1 MEAQGTE
8 PRDDQPEVVPAAV
21 PISGFPPPAAD
32 TVRSLLRVGA
42 IALVL
47 GGLMGLSV
55 LFAVNP
61 PPDSAQTS
69 EWAVQANS
77 AGYRLAWTLRAYAIV
92 PLQVGLI
99 AVFVA
104 LAGTAERRMALAGML
119 ATVVAS
125 SVALAGISYFVTV
138 IPAAGVLIAAGDEA
152 PILRLLDHMAR
163 EPAWWIPFSLATLT
177 VFIGWIAMGLAIR
190 RSRLFPRFTGEL
202 AIALV
207 VVGLLT
213 PLNVFALTLAYAVLQ
228 AAVAAMLAVGLWRR
242 TALTPS

>member
-152 PILRLLDHMAR
+152 PILRLLDQTLR
-163 EPAWWIPFSLATLT
+163 EPVWILIGLAVLIYF
-177 VFIGWIAMGLAIR
+177 VGWIVLGLAIR
-190 RSRLFPRFTGEL
+190 RSGLFPRFTGEL
-202 AIALV
+202 AIAFGV
-207 VVGLLT
+207 IGILT
-213 PLNVFALTLAYAVLQ
+213 PLNVTVVTLAGAVLQ
-228 AAVAAMLAVGLWRR
+228 VAVAATLALGLWRR
-242 TALTPS
+242 SEAT